1 MTLLISNSD
10 TAKVLE
16 MKDAMAALET
26 AYVDLAAGTAVC
38 RPRIDISIP
47 QREGGKVYQWGTM
60 EGGSTRGYFAI
71 RMKSDVIYEHEY
83 EGVRTQ
89 EKYCK
94 EPGLFCG
101 LVLLTSIENGEPL
114 AILNDGLLQH
124 VRVGADGGIG
134 AKYMAREGAEVVGM
148 LGSGGMAR
156 SHMAALM
163 EVRPIKRLQVFSPTA
178 ANREAYAREMAQAH
192 GIEAIACETPEEVYA
207 GAHIICGCTDSAV
220 PIFLAERIEP
230 GAHLMDVQSI
240 PGEATLARVDAA
252 LRLGNATTPWG
263 LEDFAVTD
271 RWITYGAAPDEAPDH
286 KFKAMGQ
293 RGRPAIPDEKSALL
307 GELLAGAKPGR
318 TSDHEITYS
327 ERGNAQ
333 GAQFFAIAGMVYEK
347 AKAAGLGHEIPTEW
361 LLQDIRD

>member
-16 MKDAMAALET
+16 TKDAMAALEA
-26 AYVDLAAGTAVC
+26 AYADLGAKNAVC

-47 QREGGKVYQWGTM
+47 QDKGGKVYQWGTM
-60 EGGSTRGYFAI
+60 EGGSMSGYFAI

-101 LVLLTSIENGEPL
+101 LVLLTSVETGEPL

-134 AKYMAREGAEVVGM
+134 AKHMAREGAEVVGM

-163 EVRPIKRLQVFSPTA
+163 EVRPIKRVQVFSPTK
-178 ANREAYAREMAQAH
+178 ANREAYAREMAETH
-192 GIEAIACETPEEVYA
+192 GIEAVACETPEEVYA

-220 PIFLAERIEP
+220 PIFLADRIEP
-230 GAHLMDVQSI
+230 GCHLMDVQSI
-240 PGEATLARVDAA
+240 PGPETLARVDAA
-252 LRLGNATTPWG
+252 LRLGNATAPWG
-263 LEDFAVTD
+263 LDDFAITD
-271 RWITYGAAPDEAPDH
+271 RWITYGAAPDKAPDH

-293 RGRPAIPDEKSALL
+293 RGRPAIDDDKTVML
-307 GELLAGAKPGR
+307 GELLSGARPGR
-318 TSDHEITYS
+318 TSDDQITYS

-333 GAQFFAIAGMVYEK
+333 GAQFFAVAGMVYEK